1 MYTNTL
7 NFALG
12 EDIEALRDMVRR
24 FAQEKIAPLAAEID
38 RSNQFPPQLWAELG
52 ALGLLGITA
61 DPDHGGSGMGYLAQV
76 VAVEEISPRLRLG
89 RPLLRRPFQSLRQP
103 DQPLGHGGAEGAISA
118 RPVLGRQGRRA
129 RHVGFGLGLRR
140 RLDAA

>member
-24 FAQEKIAPLAAEID
+24 FAQERIAPRAAEID
-38 RSNQFPPQLWAELG
+38 RSNEFPAELWQELG

-61 DPDHGGSGMGYLAQV
+61 DPNHGGSGMGYLAQV
-76 VAVEEISPRLRLG
+76 VAVEEIQPGVGLG
-89 RPLLRRPFQSLRQP
+89 RALLRRPLQFLRQP
-103 DQPLGHGGAEGAISA
+103 DQPLGDRRAEGALPA
-118 RPVLGRQGRRA
+118 
-129 RHVGFGLGLRR
+129 
-140 RLDAA
+140 